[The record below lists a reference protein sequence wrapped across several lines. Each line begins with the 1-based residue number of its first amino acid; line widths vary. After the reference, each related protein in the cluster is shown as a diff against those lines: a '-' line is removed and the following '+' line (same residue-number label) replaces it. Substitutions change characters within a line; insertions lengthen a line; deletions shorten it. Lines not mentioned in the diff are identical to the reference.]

1 MIADM
6 AKIKAI
12 LEQLSAYRIWKET
25 GIGETTISA
34 WRTGK
39 VKLENIS
46 FKHATALTKLHD
58 ELLGGK

>member
-1 MIADM
+1 MIANLDKM
-6 AKIKAI
+6 RRLLTSI
-12 LEQLSAYRIWKET
+12 SAYRICKET

-46 FKHATALTKLHD
+46 FKHAAALTKLYD
-58 ELLGGK
+58 KLLGGK

>member
-1 MIADM
+1 MKADLDKM
-6 AKIKAI
+6 RR
-12 LEQLSAYRIWKET
+12 LLTSVSAYRIWKET

-46 FKHATALTKLHD
+46 FKHAAALTKLYD

>member
-6 AKIKAI
+6 AKIKAL
-12 LEQLSAYRIWKET
+12 LEKVTAYRIWKET
-25 GIGETTISA
+25 GIAQTTISA

-46 FKHATALTKLHD
+46 FAHAAALTKLHD
-58 ELLGGK
+58 KLLGGN

>member
-6 AKIKAI
+6 AKVRR
-12 LEQLSAYRIWKET
+12 LLTSVSAYRIYKET
-25 GIGETTISA
+25 GIAQTTISA

-46 FKHATALTKLHD
+46 FKHAAALTKLHD
-58 ELLGGK
+58 ELLGGN

>member
-1 MIADM
+1 MIADLN
-6 AKIKAI
+6 KVKAL
-12 LEQLSAYRIWKET
+12 LEQVTAYRVWKET

-46 FKHATALTKLHD
+46 FKHAAALTQLHD
-58 ELLGGK
+58 KLLGGN

>member
-1 MIADM
+1 MIADLN
-6 AKIKAI
+6 KIKAL
-12 LEQLSAYRIWKET
+12 LEKVSAYRISKES
-25 GIGETTISA
+25 GIAQTTISA

-46 FKHATALTKLHD
+46 FKHAAALTKLHD